1 MISANASF
9 LINAVLALGHFA
21 AAFAVLGIL
30 LGEDGAWSVPVSFRY
45 NVWNETGVDT
55 GKFVISSATISVTEK
70 FYPGYA
76 LIFCSFI
83 SGFHHLVAA
92 LITERY
98 LDDVRGGF
106 NLYRWLDYAFSAS
119 VMVLANEVLWLAP
132 AELSLL
138 IGVFVI
144 QFFIVISGGLAVEK
158 LWADGE
164 PATGFLVLFQLLAS
178 SVVFVLFWLRYF
190 FILYYGDMNPASNSH
205 VPLFVYII
213 LLILTVSFTLFPIV
227 FACKLFLGPP
237 EDSRNL
243 YYEVWF
249 WVLSAIAKIPLLTFF
264 ATGILARTSRVGFD
278 SNDTLPSD
286 SQSEMAA
293 GYSGIVAGVI
303 ILLVCSIIY
312 LDKKNVLPN
321 VRQG

>member
-158 LWADGE
+158 LWAGRCRDSS
-164 PATGFLVLFQLLAS
+164 AS
-178 SVVFVLFWLRYF
+178 
-190 FILYYGDMNPASNSH
+190 IH
-205 VPLFVYII
+205 
-213 LLILTVSFTLFPIV
+213 
-227 FACKLFLGPP
+227 GPTKKS
-237 EDSRNL
+237 SR
-243 YYEVWF
+243 
-249 WVLSAIAKIPLLTFF
+249 P
-264 ATGILARTSRVGFD
+264 
-278 SNDTLPSD
+278 
-286 SQSEMAA
+286 
-293 GYSGIVAGVI
+293 
-303 ILLVCSIIY
+303 
-312 LDKKNVLPN
+312 
-321 VRQG
+321 